1 MRRNYQNKVV
11 WITGASEGTGR
22 ALAKVFAGEKAKLV
36 LSARST
42 DSLERVAE
50 SCRKIGAASVTI
62 VPFDLENDQAV
73 DEACRNALALFGTID
88 LLLLNAGVSQRAFV
102 RETAIGTFERLMKIN
117 YLSNVRI
124 TINVLELLV
133 KNQGQIAVV
142 SSLVGK
148 FGSPYR
154 SGYSASKH
162 ALHGFFDSLRAEHNE
177 NLAIS
182 IICPGFIN
190 TQLSMHALKGDG
202 GALNVMD
209 DAQARGMPAEVFDKK
224 ALAAIRAGKAEI
236 NIGGKERW
244 AVYLKRFFPGFFR
257 RLISKAKVR

>member
-11 WITGASEGTGR
+11 WITGASEGMGR

-42 DSLERVAE
+42 ASLERVAE
-50 SCRKIGAASVTI
+50 ACRGTGAASVAI
-62 VPFDLENDQAV
+62 VPFDLENDQSV
-73 DEACRNALALFGTID
+73 DEACSNALALFGTID

-162 ALHGFFDSLRAEHNE
+162 ALHGFYDSLRAEHNE

-190 TQLSMHALKGDG
+190 TQLSLHALKGDG
-202 GALNVMD
+202 SALNEMD
-209 DAQARGMPAEVFDKK
+209 DAQAQGMPAEVFAKK

-257 RLISKAKVR
+257 ILISRAKVR